1 MNEKD
6 YLINKSFCPLPWTG
20 FVIESDG
27 NVKNCICSSVNIG
40 NIKETSIEEI
50 MISEPNAQLKKD
62 MLADNKPIGCEYC
75 YSLEQDKSNRNI
87 VSSRVYYLKE
97 LKNVPRSTYE
107 NNTFNLKH
115 VDLRWQNSCNFA
127 CVYCGPIYSSTWESE
142 LGIPVNRPSKEILQK
157 TKDYIFSN
165 IESLENIYLAGGE
178 PLLMKE
184 NEEFLELLLEKNPL
198 VNLRVNTNLSKT
210 KTNTFN
216 LLKQFKNVHWTI
228 SVESIEKEFEYMRY
242 GGVWNDFLDNLDEIT
257 KLDHKLTFNMVW
269 CLFNYRSIFDCI
281 EFFQNQGFHNNSFI
295 ITALYGPNWVDSRNL
310 PKSVLQLIKE
320 LAQSKINQ
328 KPGFLLED
336 GYVNIIKHIDKPFNK
351 DLADSFKKIKEL
363 DQRRNI
369 NSRAVFTELYNLIE
383 GK

>member
-6 YLINKSFCPLPWTG
+6 YLTNKSFCPLPWTG
-20 FVIESDG
+20 FLIESDG
-27 NVKNCICSSVNIG
+27 TVKNCICSSGNIG

-50 MISEPNAQLKKD
+50 MISGPNAQLKKD

-97 LKNVPRSTYE
+97 LKNVPMSTYE

-157 TKDYIFSN
+157 TKDYIFSHV
-165 IESLENIYLAGGE
+165 ESLENIYLAGGE

-210 KTNTFN
+210 ETNTFN

-228 SVESIEKEFEYMRY
+228 SV
-242 GGVWNDFLDNLDEIT
+242 
-257 KLDHKLTFNMVW
+257 
-269 CLFNYRSIFDCI
+269 
-281 EFFQNQGFHNNSFI
+281 
-295 ITALYGPNWVDSRNL
+295 
-310 PKSVLQLIKE
+310 
-320 LAQSKINQ
+320 
-328 KPGFLLED
+328 
-336 GYVNIIKHIDKPFNK
+336 
-351 DLADSFKKIKEL
+351 
-363 DQRRNI
+363 
-369 NSRAVFTELYNLIE
+369 
-383 GK
+383 

>member
-6 YLINKSFCPLPWTG
+6 YLTNKSFCPLPWTG

-27 NVKNCICSSVNIG
+27 TVKNCICSSGNIG

-50 MISEPNAQLKKD
+50 MISGPNAQLKKD
-62 MLADNKPIGCEYC
+62 MLADNKPIGCKYC

-97 LKNVPRSTYE
+97 LKNVPMSTYK

-127 CVYCGPIYSSTWESE
+127 CVYCGPIYSSTWERE
-142 LGIPVNRPSKEILQK
+142 LGISVNRPSEETLQK

-210 KTNTFN
+210 KTNVFN

-228 SVESIEKEFEYMRY
+228 SVESIEQEFEYMRY
-242 GGVWNDFLDNLDEIT
+242 GSVWNDFLDNLDEIT

-281 EFFQNQGFHNNSFI
+281 EFFQNRGFHNNSFI

-369 NSRAVFTELYNLIE
+369 NSRAIFTELYNLIE